1 MVLLDR
7 PGSGFSQA
15 ASSQALAAQA
25 DLTAKV
31 IALLNLDKPLVVGHS
46 FGGAVGLA
54 LALDHPESVGGLA
67 LVAPLTHPFAPP
79 EVIAGLGMHN
89 RLARWLG
96 VWTLGPLVALMRIGL
111 TQRMVFAPDL
121 MIPEFWTR
129 AGGFLAMRPSPMLAA
144 GRELRV
150 VQKELTGMAARYA
163 ALTVP
168 VAVLFGDGDVVL
180 DPKAQ
185 GPAFCAKA
193 PQAELTMVH
202 GGHMLPMT
210 QPKTDQILYSQYS
223 GAARR
228 RLSPQ
233 EQIMVLRKILVSAAC
248 LAVSAASAAAFELK
262 SPDVADGGT
271 IAEKFIYN
279 SFGCTGGNLSPALS
293 WSDPPAGTEKL
304 RRADARSR
312 RADRRRRLLALDRL

>member
-1 MVLLDR
+1 LLVLLLWLVFYWLLALASLILFNFGLARFFERLAPPRGRFIEVDGVRLHVVDSGVKPGQSGPPLLFLHGLLGQLNHFSFALAALFPERRVVLLDR

-15 ASSQALAAQA
+15 APSQSLAAQA
-25 DLTAKV
+25 DLAAKV

-67 LVAPLTHPFAPP
+67 LVAPLTHPFSPP
-79 EVIAGLGMHN
+79 GVIAGLGVHN

-96 VWTLGPLVALMRIGL
+96 VWTLGPIVALARMGL
-111 TQRMVFAPDL
+111 TQRMVFAPDSQ
-121 MIPEFWTR
+121 IPGFWTR

-168 VAVLFGDGDVVL
+168 AAVLFGDGDVVL

-185 GPAFCAKA
+185 GPLFCAKA
-193 PQAELTMVH
+193 RRAELTMVH

-210 QPKTDQILYSQYS
+210 QPKTTESFIRDILARLD
-223 GAARR
+223 AA
-228 RLSPQ
+228 
-233 EQIMVLRKILVSAAC
+233 
-248 LAVSAASAAAFELK
+248 
-262 SPDVADGGT
+262 
-271 IAEKFIYN
+271 
-279 SFGCTGGNLSPALS
+279 
-293 WSDPPAGTEKL
+293 
-304 RRADARSR
+304 
-312 RADRRRRLLALDRL
+312 